1 MQSSIMPSSFGRNL
15 LLGEGEVVVGCDVD
29 DNPLEAFYG
38 DVLGH
43 MGLVQNLNQQCS
55 VRLRAHE

>member
-1 MQSSIMPSSFGRNL
+1 MPSSFGRNL
-15 LLGEGEVVVGCDVD
+15 LLVEGEVVVGCDVVD
-29 DNPLEAFYG
+29 SPLEAFYE

-55 VRLRAHE
+55 VRL

>member
-1 MQSSIMPSSFGRNL
+1 MQSPIMPSSFGRNL
-15 LLGEGEVVVGCDVD
+15 LLVEGEVVVGCDVVD
-29 DNPLEAFYG
+29 SPLEAFYE